1 VVERTGAGL
10 YPAGP
15 ASSLRVDESSS
26 MPSHQR
32 VIVPPCNLR
41 SWRRA
46 LSVVLCGVLSSG
58 CALSQRSGDTS
69 VSHVDITWLSVAN
82 MYFEVGQRKI
92 LADSYITRV
101 PRDLFY
107 GGGGGLAN
115 TLRPFKSDVAGV
127 KEVLDAIGGPSSVD
141 LLLTGHSH
149 FDHSFDTATWSKLTG
164 ASIMGARTTCFQAEA
179 EGISP
184 RRCTALY
191 GDEKIVLS
199 DALTMYVVR
208 WNHSGDPATNPEQ
221 HNPVELT
228 STPRLD
234 PETKGL
240 RAGVAEDFPNGGGNR
255 AYLFVLDGAQGRLSW
270 FFHDSA
276 SAVDLHV
283 PIVVDGKDYGAPLS
297 NLQRTMQEA
306 GLDRVDL
313 WIGTGSVP
321 VAELVVPILKP
332 KAHIPVHWDDFFSPF
347 LAGVIK
353 PHSDPALK
361 RFLEISN
368 ITLLTPRQYMDKWR
382 LDSQGTRAISNEAVQ
397 RKLFYDH

>member
-1 VVERTGAGL
+1 MNAGNAVYQEQLPAKSRRAFVSIEVNPRGAAKVVERTGAGL

-15 ASSLRVDESSS
+15 TSSLSVDESSS
-26 MPSHQR
+26 TPSQQS

-46 LSVVLCGVLSSG
+46 LSVMLCGALSSG
-58 CALSQRSGDTS
+58 CALSQRSDDTS
-69 VSHVDITWLSVAN
+69 VSHVDITWLSVTN

-92 LADSYITRV
+92 IADSYITRV

-115 TLRPFKSDVAGV
+115 TSRPFKSDVAAV

-164 ASIMGARTTCFQAEA
+164 ASIMGAPTTCFQAEA

-240 RAGVAEDFPNGGGNR
+240 RAGVAED
-255 AYLFVLDGAQGRLSW
+255 
-270 FFHDSA
+270 
-276 SAVDLHV
+276 
-283 PIVVDGKDYGAPLS
+283 
-297 NLQRTMQEA
+297 
-306 GLDRVDL
+306 
-313 WIGTGSVP
+313 
-321 VAELVVPILKP
+321 
-332 KAHIPVHWDDFFSPF
+332 
-347 LAGVIK
+347 
-353 PHSDPALK
+353 
-361 RFLEISN
+361 
-368 ITLLTPRQYMDKWR
+368 
-382 LDSQGTRAISNEAVQ
+382 
-397 RKLFYDH
+397 